1 MRRRDLITLLGGA
14 AMWPIA
20 GRAQQPAMPVIG
32 FLSSYSSSDAF
43 AQYLLAAFHQ
53 GLKQAG
59 YVEGQNVAVEYRWAG
74 NEYERL
80 TALAAELVR
89 RRVNVITT
97 GSASLAV
104 LAAKTVT
111 TTIPIVFLM
120 GGDPV
125 KLGLVA
131 SLNRPGGNLTG
142 ITTLNTEITL
152 KRVEVLRELV
162 PTTTI
167 MAVLVNPTNNPA
179 NVEVELRQAQAAA
192 NSLGL
197 QTIHI
202 LQASTEADLDG
213 IFSTLMQQRAGGLVI
228 TADTLFS
235 GKSAQLAALASR
247 YSMPTISP
255 YRKFVTAG
263 GLMSYGGSVNE
274 LYRLI
279 GVYTGRVLNGENPA
293 DLQVQQVTK
302 VELVIN
308 LKTAKTLG
316 LEIPPTLLARAD
328 EVIE

>member
-89 RRVNVITT
+89 RRVNVIAT

-125 KLGLVA
+125 KLGVVA
-131 SLNRPGGNLTG
+131 SLNQPGGNLTG
-142 ITTLNTEITL
+142 ITTLNTEITP
-152 KRVEVLRELV
+152 KRIEVLRELV
-162 PTTTI
+162 PTTTT
-167 MAVLVNPTNNPA
+167 MAVLVNPTNNPT
-179 NVEVELRQAQAAA
+179 NVEIETTQAQAAA
-192 NSLGL
+192 NTLGL

-202 LQASTEADLDG
+202 LQATTEPDLDG
-213 IFSTLMQQRAGGLVI
+213 V
-228 TADTLFS
+228 
-235 GKSAQLAALASR
+235 
-247 YSMPTISP
+247 
-255 YRKFVTAG
+255 
-263 GLMSYGGSVNE
+263 
-274 LYRLI
+274 
-279 GVYTGRVLNGENPA
+279 
-293 DLQVQQVTK
+293 
-302 VELVIN
+302 
-308 LKTAKTLG
+308 
-316 LEIPPTLLARAD
+316 
-328 EVIE
+328 